1 METDSS
7 RDLTPEADWLVGV
20 EKCLAFLPPETRDGY
35 IQQILD
41 HTAKFAPLR
50 PIRMATSERGSV
62 AFLMIYPGKLA
73 MVGGI
78 APASRFDS
86 DEELRD
92 TSELLRRLCNSV
104 RDEIELIQA
113 VTFPQEFEPD
123 FDLWRRRCYQL
134 TGLRLVATLKQCS
147 FDYSKQSEDRLEA
160 VRQAA
165 ESQGLIRLEPWRAE
179 LHPEFVRIVD
189 QTYKGTLD
197 VPELDGVRST
207 AETLNGYASA
217 GWQGGIDRDWWLVSD
232 GSQWIG
238 CLLLCRH
245 SRSLAELLYVGLI
258 PEFRSRGLSKKV
270 LEFLVQW
277 GRVNGIKRILL
288 AVDARNEPAL
298 RLYDRLGFEVTGTAE
313 AWF

>member
-1 METDSS
+1 MGTDSP
-7 RDLTPEADWLVGV
+7 RDPAPEADWQEGV
-20 EKCLAFLPPETRDGY
+20 EKCLAFLPPETREGY
-35 IQQILD
+35 IHQILD
-41 HTAKFAPLR
+41 HTAKFASVR
-50 PIRMATSERGSV
+50 PIRLATSDRGSV
-62 AFLMIYPGKLA
+62 AFLIIYPGRLA

-78 APASRFDS
+78 APASRLDS
-86 DEELRD
+86 EEELRD

-113 VTFPQEFEPD
+113 VTFPQEFDAE

-134 TGLRLVATLKQCS
+134 AGLRHVATLKQCS
-147 FDYSKQSEDRLEA
+147 FDYSKQNEDRLEA
-160 VRQAA
+160 ARNAS
-165 ESQGLIRLEPWRAE
+165 ESQGLIRLEPWRPE
-179 LHPEFVRIVD
+179 VHPEFVRVVD

-207 AETLNGYASA
+207 VETLNGYASA
-217 GWQGGIDRDWWLVSD
+217 GWQRGPDRDWWLVRD
-232 GSQWIG
+232 GSRWIG

-245 SRSLAELLYVGLI
+245 STSLVELLYIGLI
-258 PEFRSRGLSKKV
+258 PEYRGRGLSKKV

-298 RLYDRLGFEVTGTAE
+298 RLYERVGFEVVGTAE